1 MTTASSKRST
11 ASPTTRLADIENR
24 LKADRTNGLG
34 SQDALRR
41 LEKGRNELPTPPS
54 VSWWVRVWRQLREP
68 MSLLLAAAALISA
81 GPLGEPGDAMAIL
94 VIVILNVAV
103 AVAQEEK
110 AASALEALRSAAAP
124 TASVVREGRS
134 IVIPAPEVVPGDLVL
149 LAAGD
154 LVAADLWL
162 VDSWS
167 LEANESLLTGES
179 LPVTKRYLPEADL
192 TLPLAD
198 RTWMVYAGTQI
209 TAGSGRGIVLAT
221 GPSTEVGKVAG
232 HIGTKPTVTP
242 LQKQLGT
249 LSARLGQAAV
259 AIAVAVFLFILVRFG
274 NGPGAIEEA
283 FLAAVALAVA
293 AVPEGLPAVVT
304 LSLALGVKRMAR
316 VGAIVRNLPAVE
328 TLGSTT
334 VLLTDKTGTLTQNRM
349 EFESVIPFGQ
359 GATAPG
365 KMSGRLGE
373 AVIRIVALCSDAAVD
388 PPLGDPIEIALL
400 GPYPPSEVHRL
411 RSGHPRLGSR
421 PFDSTRKLM
430 STLHEFPTGFQ
441 LLTKGAPEQVLVRCE
456 QFLTEDGN
464 LLPLTDAE
472 RASVLARVEGL
483 AGSGGRILALAYRTL
498 EQEPENLE
506 DSERNLV
513 FVGLTVLLDPLR
525 LEAAETVNKV
535 MEAGVHLVMVTGD
548 HAGTASSVARAAGLS
563 HEDHE
568 VVTGSEL
575 RANGLPTDLGSFRV
589 FARVDP
595 EQKLELVEAFQAAG
609 HVVAVTGDGVNDAPA
624 LRKAD
629 IGVAMGLGGSQVARE
644 AADLVITDDDLNLV
658 TKAVRE
664 GRAIYENIR
673 KVVDYLVAG
682 NISEVTVVLAGL
694 AAFPGLGIP
703 LFPLQLLWINLL
715 TDGLPALA
723 LGFDRPRRELAFRP
737 AGLKTSQLLSG
748 RRLSMLAAR
757 GVLLACGAVGA
768 LAIARV
774 SGGSWEEARTVM
786 FMTLVVSHLL
796 YAFVVRMPL
805 DGNFFNPRL
814 IVAIGAGLL
823 LQAGTVLGP
832 FRDLFNVVPIDASR
846 WLLAIGAGV
855 GPVVVLGAVEALRH
869 RWSASSS
876 SSAMSAVKT
885 AANEKES
892 SWK

>member
-1 MTTASSKRST
+1 MSTAFFRLPTASS
-11 ASPTTRLADIENR
+11 TTRLEDVESR
-24 LKADRTNGLG
+24 LGVDRTNGLG
-34 SQDALRR
+34 SDEALRR
-41 LEKGRNELPTPPS
+41 LENGRNELPAPPS
-54 VSWWVRVWRQLREP
+54 PSWWRRAFHQLREP
-68 MSLLLAAAALISA
+68 MSLLLVAAALISA
-81 GPLGEPGDAMAIL
+81 GPLGEPGDALAIA
-94 VIVILNVAV
+94 VIVILNVVV
-103 AVAQEEK
+103 AVVQEEK
-110 AASALEALRSAAAP
+110 AATALDALRSAAAP
-124 TASVVREGRS
+124 TASVIRDGRS
-134 IVIPAPEVVPGDLVL
+134 IVVPAPELVPGDLVL

-162 VDSWS
+162 VDTWS

-179 LPVTKRYLPEADL
+179 MPVTKRYLPEADM

-209 TAGSGRGIVLAT
+209 AAGSGQGIVVAT
-221 GPSTEVGKVAG
+221 GPTTEVGKVAG
-232 HIGTKPTVTP
+232 HLSAARTLTP
-242 LQKQLGT
+242 LQKQLGK
-249 LSARLGQAAV
+249 LSARLGQAA
-259 AIAVAVFLFILVRFG
+259 IAVAVAVFFLILFRFG
-274 NGPGAIEEA
+274 NDASAIEEA

-304 LSLALGVKRMAR
+304 LGLALGVSRMAR
-316 VGAIVRNLPAVE
+316 AGAIVRNLPAVE

-349 EFESVIPFGQ
+349 RFESVVPFGH
-359 GATAPG
+359 GAVAPDQMPG
-365 KMSGRLGE
+365 PVGE
-373 AVIRIVALCSDAAVD
+373 AVFRVVALCSDAAVD

-400 GPYPPSEVHRL
+400 GAYPPLEVHRL
-411 RSGHPRLGSR
+411 RASHPRIGGR

-430 STLHEFPTGFQ
+430 TTLHEFPPGFQ
-441 LLTKGAPEQVLVRCE
+441 LLTKGAPEQVLVRCKGI
-456 QFLTEDGN
+456 LTEDGA
-464 LLPLTDAE
+464 LSAMTDAGRE
-472 RASVLARVEGL
+472 SALAEVGRL
-483 AGSGGRILALAYRTL
+483 AEAGGRILALAYRTL
-498 EQEPENLE
+498 EHKPKDLE
-506 DSERNLV
+506 DSERDLV
-513 FVGLTVLLDPLR
+513 FIGLAVLLDPLR
-525 LEAAETVNKV
+525 PEATATVSKV
-535 MEAGVHLVMVTGD
+535 MDAGVHLVMVTGD

-568 VVTGSEL
+568 VITGSQL
-575 RANGLPTDLGSFRV
+575 RANGLPSDLASFRV

-658 TKAVRE
+658 TRAVRE

-757 GVLLACGAVGA
+757 GVVLACGAIGA
-768 LAIARV
+768 LATARA
-774 SGGSWEEARTVM
+774 SGSRWEEARTVM
-786 FMTLVVSHLL
+786 FMALVISHLL

-832 FRDLFNVVPIDASR
+832 FSELFKVVPVSSVQ
-846 WLLAIGAGV
+846 WLLAICAGV
-855 GPVVVLGAVEALRH
+855 VPVIVLGAVEALRH
-869 RWSASSS
+869 RGVSGSN
-876 SSAMSAVKT
+876 SSAT
-885 AANEKES
+885 AARKTGSGGKES

>member
-1 MTTASSKRST
+1 MST
-11 ASPTTRLADIENR
+11 AHSELPTEATTTRLDDVATG
-24 LKADRTNGLG
+24 LAADRTKGLDYE
-34 SQDALRR
+34 DALRR
-41 LEKGRNELPTPPS
+41 LANGRNELPTPPS
-54 VSWWVRVWRQLREP
+54 PAWWRRVLHQLREP
-68 MSLLLAAAALISA
+68 MSMLLVAAALISA
-81 GPLGEPGDAMAIL
+81 GPLGEPGDALAIA

-103 AVAQEEK
+103 AVVQEEK
-110 AASALEALRSAAAP
+110 AATALEALRSAAAP
-124 TASVVREGRS
+124 TASVVRAGRS

-162 VDSWS
+162 VDTWS

-179 LPVTKRYLPEADL
+179 LPVAKQFLAEGDM

-198 RTWMVYAGTQI
+198 RTWLVYAGTQV
-209 TAGSGRGIVLAT
+209 TAGSARGLVLTT
-221 GPSTEVGKVAG
+221 GLSTEVGKVAS
-232 HIGTKPTVTP
+232 HLSTKPTVTP
-242 LQKQLGT
+242 LQKQLGK

-259 AIAVAVFLFILVRFG
+259 AIAVAVFFLILFRLG
-274 NGPGAIEEA
+274 NGPGAVEEA

-304 LSLALGVKRMAR
+304 LSLALGVRRMAR

-349 EFESVIPFGQ
+349 RFESVISYGQ
-359 GATAPG
+359 GPVAPDHI
-365 KMSGRLGE
+365 SGPIGE
-373 AVIRIVALCSDAAVD
+373 AVFRVVALCSDAAVD

-400 GPYPPSEVHRL
+400 GAYPPSEVQQIRA
-411 RSGHPRLGSR
+411 SHPRVRSR

-430 STLHEFPTGFQ
+430 STVHEYPPGFQ
-441 LLTKGAPEQVLVRCE
+441 LLTKGAPEQVLVRCKHS
-456 QFLTEDGN
+456 LTEDGTVSG
-464 LLPLTDAE
+464 LTDTE
-472 RASVLARVEGL
+472 RANVLAEVESL
-483 AGSGGRILALAYRTL
+483 AAAGGRILALAYRTL
-498 EQEPENLE
+498 EHEPEELE
-506 DSERNLV
+506 DFEQDLV

-525 LEAAETVNKV
+525 PEAAETVRKV

-568 VVTGSEL
+568 VVTGSQL
-575 RANGLPTDLGSFRV
+575 RANGLPSDLSSFRV

-658 TKAVRE
+658 TRAVRE
-664 GRAIYENIR
+664 GRAIFENIR
-673 KVVDYLVAG
+673 KVVDYLIAG
-682 NISEVTVVLAGL
+682 NISEVTVVLTGL
-694 AAFPGLGIP
+694 AVFPGLGIP

-723 LGFDRPRRELAFRP
+723 LGFDHPRRELAFRP

-757 GVLLACGAVGA
+757 GILLALGAIGA
-768 LAIARV
+768 LATARA
-774 SGGSWEEARTVM
+774 SGASWEEARTVM
-786 FMTLVVSHLL
+786 FMALVVSHLL

-814 IVAIGAGLL
+814 LVAIGAGLL
-823 LQAGTVLGP
+823 LQAATVLGP
-832 FRDLFNVVPIDASR
+832 FRDLFKVVEIDR
-846 WLLAIGAGV
+846 GQWLLALGAGV
-855 GPVVVLGAVEALRH
+855 IPVVVLGALEALRH
-869 RWSASSS
+869 RWSANAS
-876 SSAMSAVKT
+876 SSASPAVET
-885 AANEKES
+885 AGD
-892 SWK
+892 

>member
-1 MTTASSKRST
+1 MSAAHSELPTDAI
-11 ASPTTRLADIENR
+11 TTRLDDVEKS
-24 LKADRTNGLG
+24 LGADRSNGLD
-34 SQDALRR
+34 SDDALRR
-41 LEKGRNELPTPPS
+41 LENGRNELPTPPTP
-54 VSWWVRVWRQLREP
+54 SWWRRVLHQLREP
-68 MSLLLAAAALISA
+68 MSMLLVAAALISA
-81 GPLGEPGDAMAIL
+81 GPLGEPGDAVAIA

-103 AVAQEEK
+103 AVVQEEK
-110 AASALEALRSAAAP
+110 AATALEALRSAAAP
-124 TASVVREGRS
+124 TASVVRDGRS
-134 IVIPAPEVVPGDLVL
+134 IVIPAPEVVPADLVL

-162 VDSWS
+162 VDTWS
-167 LEANESLLTGES
+167 LEVNESLLTGES
-179 LPVTKRYLPEADL
+179 LPVEKGYLPEADM
-192 TLPLAD
+192 TVPLAD
-198 RTWMVYAGTQI
+198 RTWMVYAGTQV

-232 HIGTKPTVTP
+232 HLSTGPTVTP
-242 LQKQLGT
+242 LQKQLGR

-259 AIAVAVFLFILVRFG
+259 AIAVAVFFLILFRFG

-304 LSLALGVKRMAR
+304 LSLALGVRRMAR

-349 EFESVIPFGQ
+349 RFESVISFGR
-359 GATAPG
+359 GPVAPHL
-365 KMSGRLGE
+365 MSGPLGD
-373 AVIRIVALCSDAAVD
+373 AVFRVIALCSDAAVD
-388 PPLGDPIEIALL
+388 PPLGDPVEVALL
-400 GPYPPSEVHRL
+400 GAYPPAEVHRI
-411 RSGHPRLGSR
+411 RDGHARTGSR
-421 PFDSTRKLM
+421 PFDSSRKLM
-430 STLHEFPTGFQ
+430 STLHAFPPGLQ
-441 LLTKGAPEQVLVRCE
+441 LLTKGAPEQVLMRCS
-456 QFLTEDGN
+456 QVLTEAGTQS
-464 LLPLTDAE
+464 PLTDSG
-472 RASVLARVEGL
+472 RASVLSEVEDL
-483 AGSGGRILALAYRTL
+483 AGAGGRILALAYRTL
-498 EQEPENLE
+498 EHGPEDLE
-506 DSERNLV
+506 DAEQDLV

-525 LEAAETVNKV
+525 PEAAETVNKV

-568 VVTGSEL
+568 VVTGSQL
-575 RANGLPTDLGSFRV
+575 RANGMPSDLGSFRV

-658 TKAVRE
+658 TRAVRE

-682 NISEVTVVLAGL
+682 NISEVTVVLTGL

-723 LGFDRPRRELAFRP
+723 LGFDHPRRELAFRP

-757 GVLLACGAVGA
+757 GVLLALGAIGA
-768 LAIARV
+768 LAVARG
-774 SGGSWEEARTVM
+774 SGATWEEARTVM
-786 FMTLVVSHLL
+786 FMTLVISHLL

-814 IVAIGAGLL
+814 MVAIGAGLL

-832 FRDLFNVVPIDASR
+832 FRDLFNVVPVNRSQ
-846 WLLAIGAGV
+846 WLLAIGAGII
-855 GPVVVLGAVEALRH
+855 PVVVLGAVEAWRH
-869 RWSASSS
+869 RWSGISSS
-876 SSAMSAVKT
+876 STTAAGKT
-885 AANEKES
+885 AGDGKES

>member
-1 MTTASSKRST
+1 MST
-11 ASPTTRLADIENR
+11 AHHRLADDPTPTRLAEVETSLGTDRNR
-24 LKADRTNGLG
+24 GL
-34 SQDALRR
+34 SSEDALRR
-41 LEKGRNELPTPPS
+41 LGEGRNELPRPPTP
-54 VSWWVRVWRQLREP
+54 SWWQRGLHQLREP
-68 MSLLLAAAALISA
+68 MSLLLVAAALISA
-81 GPLGEPGDAMAIL
+81 GPLGEPGDAIAIA

-103 AVAQEEK
+103 AVVQEEK
-110 AASALEALRSAAAP
+110 AATALEALRSAAAP
-124 TASVVREGRS
+124 TASVVRGGRS

-162 VDSWS
+162 VDTWS
-167 LEANESLLTGES
+167 LEVNESLLTGES
-179 LPVTKRYLPEADL
+179 LPVEKGCLPEADM

-198 RTWMVYAGTQI
+198 RTWMVYAGTQV

-232 HIGTKPTVTP
+232 HLGAKPTITP
-242 LQKQLGT
+242 LQKQLGK

-259 AIAVAVFLFILVRFG
+259 AIAVLVFVLTLFRFG
-274 NGPGAIEEA
+274 TGPGAVEEA

-304 LSLALGVKRMAR
+304 LSLALGVRRMAR

-349 EFESVIPFGQ
+349 RFESVIAFGEDPV
-359 GATAPG
+359 APHS
-365 KMSGRLGE
+365 MSGPLGD
-373 AVIRIVALCSDAAVD
+373 AVFRVIALCSDAAVD
-388 PPLGDPIEIALL
+388 PPLGDPIEMALL
-400 GPYPPSEVHRL
+400 AAYPPADVHRI
-411 RSGHPRLGSR
+411 RDGHARIGSR
-421 PFDSTRKLM
+421 PFDSSRKLM
-430 STLHEFPTGFQ
+430 STLHEFPPALQ
-441 LLTKGAPEQVLVRCE
+441 LLTKGAPEQVLSRCRGV
-456 QFLTEDGN
+456 LTEAGTVAT
-464 LLPLTDAE
+464 LTDTGLN
-472 RASVLARVEGL
+472 SLLAQIEDL
-483 AGSGGRILALAYRTL
+483 AGAGGRILALAFRTL
-498 EQEPENLE
+498 EQVPENLE
-506 DSERNLV
+506 DAEQDLV

-525 LEAAETVNKV
+525 PEAAQTVNKV
-535 MEAGVHLVMVTGD
+535 IEAGVHLVMVTGD

-568 VVTGSEL
+568 VVTGSQL
-575 RANGLPTDLGSFRV
+575 RANGLPSDLGSFRV

-658 TKAVRE
+658 TRAVRE

-682 NISEVTVVLAGL
+682 NISEVTVVLGGL

-723 LGFDRPRRELAFRP
+723 LGFDHPRRELAFRP

-757 GVLLACGAVGA
+757 GVVLALGAIGA
-768 LAIARV
+768 LAVARA
-774 SGGSWEEARTVM
+774 SGATWEEARTVM
-786 FMTLVVSHLL
+786 FMTLVLSHLL

-805 DGNFFNPRL
+805 DGNFLNPRL
-814 IVAIGAGLL
+814 LVAIGTGLL
-823 LQAGTVLGP
+823 LQAGTVLAP
-832 FRDLFNVVPIDASR
+832 FRDLFNVVPVDRSQ
-846 WLLAIGAGV
+846 WLLAIGAGII
-855 GPVVVLGAVEALRH
+855 PVVVLGAVEAWRH
-869 RWSASSS
+869 RRSRVSS
-876 SSAMSAVKT
+876 SSAVAAGKSAGD
-885 AANEKES
+885 
-892 SWK
+892 

>member
-1 MTTASSKRST
+1 MST
-11 ASPTTRLADIENR
+11 ARSELPTAATATRLDDVEKS
-24 LKADRTNGLG
+24 LGADRSNGLD
-34 SQDALRR
+34 SDDALRR
-41 LEKGRNELPTPPS
+41 LESGRNELPTPPS
-54 VSWWVRVWRQLREP
+54 RPWWKRVLHQLREP
-68 MSLLLAAAALISA
+68 MSMLLMAAALISA
-81 GPLGEPGDAMAIL
+81 GPLGEPVDALAIA

-103 AVAQEEK
+103 AVVQEEK
-110 AASALEALRSAAAP
+110 AATALEALRSAAAP
-124 TASVVREGRS
+124 TASVVRDGRS

-162 VDSWS
+162 VDIWS

-179 LPVTKRYLPEADL
+179 LPVTKRYLPEADM

-198 RTWMVYAGTQI
+198 RTWMVYAGTQV

-232 HIGTKPTVTP
+232 HLSTKPTVTP
-242 LQKQLGT
+242 LQKQLGK

-259 AIAVAVFLFILVRFG
+259 AIAVAVFFLIIFRFG
-274 NGPGAIEEA
+274 AGPGAVEEA

-349 EFESVIPFGQ
+349 RFESVIPFGR
-359 GATAPG
+359 TPVAPDQ
-365 KMSGRLGE
+365 MSGPIGE
-373 AVIRIVALCSDAAVD
+373 AVFRVVALCSDAAVD

-400 GPYPPSEVHRL
+400 GAFPPTEVHHIRAN
-411 RSGHPRLGSR
+411 HPRIGSR

-430 STLHEFPTGFQ
+430 STLHEFPPGFQ
-441 LLTKGAPEQVLVRCE
+441 LLTKGAPEQVLARSN
-456 QFLTEDGN
+456 QILTEDGN
-464 LLPLTDAE
+464 LSQLTDKG
-472 RASVLARVEGL
+472 RAAVLAEVESL
-483 AGSGGRILALAYRTL
+483 AAAGGRILALAFRPL
-498 EQEPENLE
+498 EQDPGELE
-506 DSERNLV
+506 DFEKDLV
-513 FVGLTVLLDPLR
+513 LVGLTVLLDPLR
-525 LEAAETVNKV
+525 PEAAETVKKV

-563 HEDHE
+563 HQDSE

-575 RANGLPTDLGSFRV
+575 RANGLPSDLASFRV

-658 TKAVRE
+658 TRAVRE
-664 GRAIYENIR
+664 GRAIFENIR

-682 NISEVTVVLAGL
+682 NISEVTVVLVGL

-723 LGFDRPRRELAFRP
+723 LGFDHPRRELAFRP
-737 AGLKTSQLLSG
+737 AGLKTSQLLAG

-757 GVLLACGAVGA
+757 GVLLACGAIGA
-768 LAIARV
+768 LAIARS

-786 FMTLVVSHLL
+786 FMALVVSHLL

-823 LQAGTVLGP
+823 FQAGTVLEP
-832 FRDLFNVVPIDASR
+832 FRDLINVVPIAGGQ
-846 WLLAIGAGV
+846 WLLAMGAGV
-855 GPVVVLGAVEALRH
+855 IPVVVLWAVETLRS
-869 RWSASSS
+869 RRS
-876 SSAMSAVKT
+876 
-885 AANEKES
+885 
-892 SWK
+892 